1 MVDNCF
7 QVSVFCICAAIIA
20 VILKQYCREQSL
32 LLTIFVCGAVILGAA
47 EMLGSVMSE
56 LKEMFGSA
64 GLDEGYTSVI
74 FKSAAICII
83 TEITRNICIDSGES
97 AMASA
102 SVIWGKMTLTY
113 MSMPL
118 LLRIVDTIKEVL

>member
-1 MVDNCF
+1 
-7 QVSVFCICAAIIA
+7 
-20 VILKQYCREQSL
+20 
-32 LLTIFVCGAVILGAA
+32 
-47 EMLGSVMSE
+47 MLGSVMSE

>member
-32 LLTIFVCGAVILGAA
+32 LLTIFVCGAVIFGAA

-102 SVIWGKMTLTY
+102 AVIWGKMTLTY